1 MYENKYNTLIN
12 LLMPYPCNT
21 RDCQLILI
29 YKELSHIVNAISHV
43 SDWTMRVKTDSKV
56 ETGPESGLF
65 WLRQL
70 DRYPTISTCSILN
83 FQCETAREVP
93 LQGMGSMLNLDTFSW
108 QLNLVVE
115 HVFFFFFIV
124 TFYLFNQYPI

>member
-12 LLMPYPCNT
+12 LLMPYPCHT
-21 RDCQLILI
+21 RDCQFILV

-43 SDWTMRVKTDSKV
+43 SDRTMRVKTDSKV
-56 ETGPESGLF
+56 ETGPENGLF
-65 WLRQL
+65 LLRQL

-108 QLNLVVE
+108 RGSPCELYKY
-115 HVFFFFFIV
+115 IYIYIYIY
-124 TFYLFNQYPI
+124 TYTYG